1 VTKGELDLG
10 DLENEEEK
18 KEQQEVSKE
27 FQGIVAQM
35 KDTLGEQVKDVRLT
49 HRLTNSPACLVK
61 DAYDMSANLE
71 RILKQAGQDIP
82 ASKPILEL
90 NPQHPLVEKLKNEKD
105 SDRFKDMTFIL
116 FDQALLAEGGQ
127 LDDPAAFVSRL
138 NELLLDLSK

>member
-1 VTKGELDLG
+1 MLFV
-10 DLENEEEK
+10 
-18 KEQQEVSKE
+18 VSKE

-105 SDRFKDMTFIL
+105 SDRFGYSI
-116 FDQALLAEGGQ
+116 
-127 LDDPAAFVSRL
+127 FVH
-138 NELLLDLSK
+138 